1 MTRVYKMYISR
12 TVCDVLHEIRK
23 CDETKNYSY
32 LLGLVEEIQTMAN
45 RMEAKLSTIKDY
57 EELKKNYKDLE
68 IRKDKLKEEIKS
80 NGGKVSKFE

>member
-1 MTRVYKMYISR
+1 MYISR

>member
-1 MTRVYKMYISR
+1 MYISR

-32 LLGLVEEIQTMAN
+32 LLGLVEEIQTMVN

-57 EELKKNYKDLE
+57 EELKKNYKELE

>member
-1 MTRVYKMYISR
+1 MYISR

-57 EELKKNYKDLE
+57 EELKKNYKELE

>member
-80 NGGKVSKFE
+80 NGGKVSNFE

>member
-1 MTRVYKMYISR
+1 MYIAR

-32 LLGLVEEIQTMAN
+32 LLGLVEEIQTMVN

-57 EELKKNYKDLE
+57 EELKKNYKELE

>member
-1 MTRVYKMYISR
+1 MYISR

-80 NGGKVSKFE
+80 NGGKVSNFE